1 METPVDISLS
11 QEVDEAMMYY
21 FYYQLSP
28 ASEDK
33 VFLGLSR
40 ASDETAATLRDVLLP
55 PGTFT
60 LLIDICSR
68 QNLCKNLKTEI
79 IAESRTLTDD
89 ELRYECL
96 LFLSICIM

>member
-28 ASEDK
+28 ASAGSEEEDEDMT
-33 VFLGLSR
+33 FLGLSR
-40 ASDETAATLRDVLLP
+40 ASDETAASLRDVLLP

-60 LLIDICSR
+60 LFTDICSR
-68 QNLCKNLKTEI
+68 QNLCKKIKTEI
-79 IAESRTLTDD
+79 TVKSRTLTDQ
-89 ELRYECL
+89 ELR
-96 LFLSICIM
+96 